1 MGRLFNQ
8 AVYGTKEPRVYML
21 SNGAEEKKGS
31 PEGKKAY
38 DLLVQQ
44 NFPGFQGNIEGR
56 DSLNGEADVIV
67 TDGFTGNVY
76 LKSTEGVFKIMS
88 NEIKKIFKR
97 NIFSK
102 IGYLFAK
109 KGVTL
114 MRDRWDYRRTGGSML
129 LGLNGVVVKAH
140 GSSDALAFSYAIEVG
155 VKLAEANIVET
166 MKKGFMHE
174 TSGRISQTA
183 KDSTT

>member
-1 MGRLFNQ
+1 
-8 AVYGTKEPRVYML
+8 
-21 SNGAEEKKGS
+21 
-31 PEGKKAY
+31 
-38 DLLVQQ
+38 
-44 NFPGFQGNIEGR
+44 
-56 DSLNGEADVIV
+56 
-67 TDGFTGNVY
+67 
-76 LKSTEGVFKIMS
+76 
-88 NEIKKIFKR
+88 
-97 NIFSK
+97 
-102 IGYLFAK
+102 
-109 KGVTL
+109 

-166 MKKGFMHE
+166 IKKGFNNE